1 MLMMHTI
8 GNASRR
14 LLAVLLVHLLLCQF
28 LIAGQGVGVRVSV
41 VAGNGA
47 QNIVKEIPPEPFV
60 VRVVDLDNRPISGAT
75 VVFTAPSEGPGGDF
89 PSGATFITLTD
100 EGGRALG
107 VLYRAN
113 AVEGS
118 YQVHVRAE
126 YLGEEA
132 TASIRQSNVLGK
144 KSNGRMYLIL
154 AVAGTAV
161 AGTAIGAVRGG
172 NTGGNNPTTPPRPVT
187 TITFGGSSVGGP

>member
-1 MLMMHTI
+1 MMIHMI
-8 GNASRR
+8 DNASRR

-28 LIAGQGVGVRVSV
+28 LIAGQDVGVRVSV
-41 VAGNGA
+41 FAGNGA
-47 QNIVKEIPPEPFV
+47 QNIVKEIPPEPLV
-60 VRVVDLDNRPISGAT
+60 VRVVDRDNRPIHGAT

-89 PSGATFITLTD
+89 PSGSKFITLTD

-113 AVEGS
+113 SVEGS
-118 YQVHVRAE
+118 YQIQVRAE

-144 KSNGRMYLIL
+144 KSNGRTFLIL
-154 AVAGTAV
+154 AVAGAAA
-161 AGTAIGAVRGG
+161 AGTAIGAARRGD
-172 NTGGNNPTTPPRPVT
+172 TGGNNPATPPRPAT